1 MFFFETY
8 SLSTT
13 QLNVVFFPAVQENF
27 ITHKRVC
34 MYTQNKLIFHQMLP
48 LYIDKQEKYILIVQ
62 YLYIVF

>member
-13 QLNVVFFPAVQENF
+13 QLNVFFSALQENY
-27 ITHKRVC
+27 ITHKRVR
-34 MYTQNKLIFHQMLP
+34 MYTRNKLIFHQMLP